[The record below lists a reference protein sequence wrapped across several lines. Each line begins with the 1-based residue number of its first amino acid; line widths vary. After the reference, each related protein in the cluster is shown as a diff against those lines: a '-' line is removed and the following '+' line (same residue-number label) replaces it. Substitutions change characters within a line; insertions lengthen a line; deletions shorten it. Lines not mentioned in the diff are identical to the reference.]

1 MAVYTFNVTHAEVA
15 ATLGITID
23 ASSQPTDAQTTIFI
37 SDRSAELA
45 VWLEGGPGI
54 SATSGITAVTD
65 ENLYNNC
72 RRLIKSVV
80 MADWLMSNQG
90 EENDRII
97 RLYAGWD
104 KFEEQIR
111 EMPEHV
117 LSKQAASNTIRQS
130 FSDGYNRTAWPK
142 STSFR

>member
-54 SATSGITAVTD
+54 SATSGIFDVSSSCSRQCCARPITSPCAAYAVV
-65 ENLYNNC
+65 
-72 RRLIKSVV
+72 S
-80 MADWLMSNQG
+80 
-90 EENDRII
+90 
-97 RLYAGWD
+97 
-104 KFEEQIR
+104 
-111 EMPEHV
+111 P
-117 LSKQAASNTIRQS
+117 SKTMM
-130 FSDGYNRTAWPK
+130 FLPL
-142 STSFR
+142 F